1 MLHMA
6 LNILSAFFIA
16 SRDCTGVTPFL
27 YEIRSEYKCII
38 PVRTINVLC
47 LRLCNL
53 KQDLQAYS

>member
-1 MLHMA
+1 MA

-38 PVRTINVLC
+38 PVEIRHGVGF
-47 LRLCNL
+47 RLYIL
-53 KQDLQAYS
+53 KQDLQAY

>member
-1 MLHMA
+1 MA

-38 PVRTINVLC
+38 PVEIRHGVEF
-47 LRLCNL
+47 RPYKL
-53 KQDLQAYS
+53 KQHLQAY

>member
-1 MLHMA
+1 MA

-38 PVRTINVLC
+38 PVVIRHGVEF
-47 LRLCNL
+47 RPYVL
-53 KQDLQAYS
+53 KQDLQAYL